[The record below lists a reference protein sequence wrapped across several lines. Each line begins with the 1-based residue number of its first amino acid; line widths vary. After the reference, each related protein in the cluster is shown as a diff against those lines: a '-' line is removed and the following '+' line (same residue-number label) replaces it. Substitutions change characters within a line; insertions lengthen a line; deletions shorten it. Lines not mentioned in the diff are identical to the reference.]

1 MYLWTSEAVANGHP
15 DKVADQIADTILDA
29 YLAIEPN
36 CRVAVEVTCCK
47 DLVLVTGEV
56 SSTQKIDIE
65 NLVRNKIVEIGYNS
79 TETSYDGNTITI
91 LNHLNTQSDQIAK
104 AVAKEDGNIGAGD
117 QGLMFGFACNET
129 KAYMPLAHHLSF
141 VAINSLQNDRRL
153 NKKLL
158 PDAKSQVTVAYHD
171 DGTPSFIDTVL
182 VSTQHYE
189 NAFNSIKDLH
199 EYVSS
204 VVQPAIA
211 KDFAHLLT
219 NKTKW
224 LYNPAGLWT
233 LGGPAAD
240 TGLSGRKIVVDNYGA
255 DCPIGGGS
263 FSGKD
268 PTKVDRSAAY
278 ASRHVAKNLVAQG
291 FAKKCQVQVSYAIGV
306 VEPVSIRIQTFGTGD
321 DQLLTNVVTN
331 NISLSPKA
339 IIDRLQ
345 LRRPIY
351 SATASGG
358 HFGRNEF
365 PWEQVNL
372 EFS

>member
-1 MYLWTSEAVANGHP
+1 M
-15 DKVADQIADTILDA
+15 
-29 YLAIEPN
+29 
-36 CRVAVEVTCCK
+36 C
-47 DLVLVTGEV
+47 
-56 SSTQKIDIE
+56 
-65 NLVRNKIVEIGYNS
+65 
-79 TETSYDGNTITI
+79 
-91 LNHLNTQSDQIAK
+91 
-104 AVAKEDGNIGAGD
+104 
-117 QGLMFGFACNET
+117 
-129 KAYMPLAHHLSF
+129 
-141 VAINSLQNDRRL
+141 
-153 NKKLL
+153 
-158 PDAKSQVTVAYHD
+158 
-171 DGTPSFIDTVL
+171 
-182 VSTQHYE
+182 QHE
-189 NAFNSIKDLH
+189 
-199 EYVSS
+199 E
-204 VVQPAIA
+204 
-211 KDFAHLLT
+211 FAHLLT